1 MISNRTI
8 AICDILG
15 FRKLVA
21 DNPLNDVV
29 QNALGFFRKTL
40 HHSIHQDSFPEDSP
54 SLKQLK
60 NESRVGMAWFSDTV
74 LFYSLGDT
82 DEDCRRV
89 IESTA
94 WLLFETMSF
103 PHTRVRA
110 AVSYGAVFVDDENG
124 IFVGYPIIEAYE
136 LQHLQNW
143 SGGALAP
150 SIESR
155 IPQHILSEQ
164 PLHWYFTDYP
174 VPLKDLDRK
183 FTDVH
188 LAIDW
193 TRGIHDFQPFPWS
206 KKSAEPT
213 TEDKNKS
220 PDVVAKWNN
229 TRDFHSAKCRFCG
242 RRQRQ
247 PAPEHE

>member
-1 MISNRTI
+1 MISGRTI

-21 DNPLNDVV
+21 DNALSDVV

-40 HHSIHQDSFPEDSP
+40 HHSIHQNDFPEDP
-54 SLKQLK
+54 PPLKQLK
-60 NESRVGMAWFSDTV
+60 NKSRVGIAWFSDTV

-94 WLLFETMSF
+94 WLLFETMSY
-103 PHTRVRA
+103 PYTRVRA
-110 AVSYGAVFVDDENG
+110 AVSYGNMLVDDENG
-124 IFVGYPIIEAYE
+124 LFVGYPIIEAYD
-136 LQHLQNW
+136 LLVLQNW

-150 SIESR
+150 TAEGR
-155 IPQHILSEQ
+155 IPPHILSEE
-164 PLHWYFTDYP
+164 PLHWYLTDYP
-174 VPLKDLDRK
+174 VPLKHVHPK
-183 FTDVH
+183 FTNVH

-193 TRGIHDFQPFPWS
+193 TRGTHTFQPFRWS
-206 KKSAEPT
+206 KQSAEPS
-213 TEDKNKS
+213 TEDWTRS
-220 PDVVAKWNN
+220 PDIVAKWIN

-242 RRQRQ
+242 TTPQQ
-247 PAPEHE
+247 SLAGNT